1 MWLCVFNPFVLGAS
15 RPCCWTSG
23 PCPPGRLLRSCAL
36 ACGRYLWVVV
46 CPHRRRG
53 RGLIPALHTR
63 QHALPLDCSSARA
76 GEWGT
81 ASPRSVTDGRPNITT
96 RLKKRN
102 LPVERCP
109 QDGGSEDS
117 ERGGEGEAG
126 RQTDTHAT
134 PPPHTQ
140 TETETERAV
149 SARVSACSRTKA
161 RHRICTGSTPKV
173 DPAPGTTSSAART
186 GLLPQSHSSHP
197 PPRGGES
204 PLAMCCGTPALR

>member
-53 RGLIPALHTR
+53 RPHPSTPHSTACVTV
-63 QHALPLDCSSARA
+63 RA
-76 GEWGT
+76 AVPGRASGDSG
-81 ASPRSVTDGRPNITT
+81 SPRSVTDGRPNITT

-102 LPVERCP
+102 LPVGSCP

-117 ERGGEGEAG
+117 ERGGERAAG

-134 PPPHTQ
+134 PPPPTQ